1 MRSGEMPHDTLRDGS
16 GFIFPIIEISDFCR
30 RHHIS
35 RLALFGSR
43 RHAQHRDDSDLDI
56 LIEFE
61 TGHVPGLGFFRIQD
75 ELSTLLGYTVDLNT
89 PKMLSR
95 YFRDDVMKNAEVIYV
110 RS

>member
-1 MRSGEMPHDTLRDGS
+1 MAHDTQTIGS
-16 GFIFPIIEISDFCR
+16 GFIFPMNEITAFCR
-30 RHHIS
+30 RNHIS

-43 RHAQHRDDSDLDI
+43 RHAQHRNDSDLDI

-61 TGHVPGLGFFRIQD
+61 TGHTPGLGFFRIQD
-75 ELSTLLGYTVDLNT
+75 ELSALLGYNVDLNT

-95 YFRDDVMKNAEVIYV
+95 YFREDVVKNAEVIYA